1 MVPEDRKLQGLILS
15 MNIAENISLPD
26 LPNYRPKWLMRRER
40 ERHSATEQVANLHI
54 RPPDIKRK
62 VFQLSGGN
70 QQKVVLGKW
79 LNMSPRVLILDEPT
93 RGIDM
98 GARAEIYER
107 MIGLAD
113 SGVTILMV
121 SSDMEEILGIADRV
135 VVLHEGDVTGTLV
148 RDQITRE
155 QLGTLMTGGTLQA
168 A

>member
-1 MVPEDRKLQGLILS
+1 
-15 MNIAENISLPD
+15 
-26 LPNYRPKWLMRRER
+26 
-40 ERHSATEQVANLHI
+40 
-54 RPPDIKRK
+54 
-62 VFQLSGGN
+62 
-70 QQKVVLGKW
+70 
-79 LNMSPRVLILDEPT
+79 MSPRVLILDEPT